1 MTTVTTYRSTDASA
15 PVLNGLAGSL
25 ISVLDGCLVTGYG
38 AQLAAGW
45 TKPFTGTNLASY
57 RQGTGSNQY
66 YLKVRDDGPGAA
78 GARETRVRGF
88 EVMTAVT
95 ATDTA
100 ADGTNPFPTVA
111 QASTGI
117 YSRKS
122 VNADNQARAWIV
134 VADARTFYMF
144 SLTGDVA
151 LTYLWWGF
159 GEYFSFMSSDPGR
172 TMLFARSA
180 ENSVLAVSEPDRTAS
195 LGNLGPTAGLW
206 YVNRDVTTIAGTPVV
221 ALPIGRSGDTTTAGA
236 STVAFSGSI
245 NHTNSADR
253 KSYVAPIRIANGSPS
268 VNFRGRVRGVWHWQ
282 HAINTIAD
290 GETFTGTGD
299 LAGKTF
305 LVIKQSYNGGVFI
318 VETSSTWDTN

>member
-38 AQLAAGW
+38 IQPAAGW

-111 QASTGI
+111 QSSTAI
-117 YSRKS
+117 YTRKS

-172 TMLFARSA
+172 TMLFARSS
-180 ENSVLAVSEPDRTAS
+180 ENSLVSVIEPDRTAGLNNS
-195 LGNLGPTAGLW
+195 SPTAGLW
-206 YVNRDVTTIAGTPVV
+206 YVNRDVTAVAGTPVV
-221 ALPIGRSGDTTTAGA
+221 ALPIGRSGDSTNAS
-236 STVAFSGSI
+236 STVIPFSGNI
-245 NHTNSADR
+245 NYSNSADH
-253 KSYVAPIRIANGSPS
+253 KSYVAPIRIGNTSPS
-268 VNFRGRVRGVWHWQ
+268 INFRGRVRGVWHWQ
-282 HAINTIAD
+282 HAIANVGD

-305 LVIKQSYNGGVFI
+305 LVIKQSYNSGVFI